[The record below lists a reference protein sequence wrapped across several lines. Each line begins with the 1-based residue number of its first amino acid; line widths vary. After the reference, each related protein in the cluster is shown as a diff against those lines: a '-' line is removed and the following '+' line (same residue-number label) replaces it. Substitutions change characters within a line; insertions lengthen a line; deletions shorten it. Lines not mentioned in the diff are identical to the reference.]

1 MNGTTGEGLSMTVQ
15 ERMEITEAWL
25 DQKQHFEH
33 MIMHIGAGNLRDSQ
47 TLVSWKDI
55 TMSFICI
62 SLSSHRFQ

>member
-47 TLVSWKDI
+47 TLVGWKDI
-55 TMSFICI
+55 TMSLKCVQM
-62 SLSSHRFQ
+62 SRHRFQ

>member
-33 MIMHIGAGNLRDSQ
+33 MIMHIGTGNLRDSQ

-55 TMSFICI
+55 RMSFICI